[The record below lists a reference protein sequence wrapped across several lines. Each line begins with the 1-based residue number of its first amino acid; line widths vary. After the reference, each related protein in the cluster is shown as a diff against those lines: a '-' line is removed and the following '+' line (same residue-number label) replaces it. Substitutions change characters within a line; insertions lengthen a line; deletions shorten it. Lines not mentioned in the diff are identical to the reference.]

1 MQLKKKE
8 DMKKLFLFAITALG
22 ALTLNAKTIYLDTG
36 GSSKW
41 NQAGA
46 TFFIHA
52 WGGGDEDVQMS
63 LVSGD
68 IYSAD
73 IEDARTSLLF
83 VRMGSGA
90 TAINWDKLWN
100 KTADQ
105 TLTEGKD
112 LFTITE
118 WSYSTQVS
126 KGTWSAYSDDGGD
139 GGEETGD
146 WLLKGNFKASDW
158 SSPTKFETKDGGAE
172 NTLYATLTLQAGRE
186 YEFKVKHNSDWYGNG
201 GTMT

>member
-1 MQLKKKE
+1 
-8 DMKKLFLFAITALG
+8 MKKVFLFAIAVLCALS
-22 ALTLNAKTIYLDTG
+22 LSAKKIYLDTG

-52 WGGGDEDVQMS
+52 WGGGDQDVQMS

-90 TAINWDKLWN
+90 TAINWDNMWN

-105 TLTEGKD
+105 TLTDGKD

-118 WSYSTQVS
+118 WNYGTQIS
-126 KGTWSAYSDDGGD
+126 AGTWSA
-139 GGEETGD
+139 
-146 WLLKGNFKASDW
+146 
-158 SSPTKFETKDGGAE
+158 
-172 NTLYATLTLQAGRE
+172 
-186 YEFKVKHNSDWYGNG
+186 
-201 GTMT
+201 